1 MGLKMKIRVFT
12 FKVNIAKDERMSLCR
27 VAAVKHL
34 PVNQYSVVILQF
46 LVLLEYGVQIELETE
61 NRSTCSSSRINA
73 HWTILLFIENRC
85 NGQFFPPAS
94 LSPGK
99 DQAGPFLPRGR
110 N

>member
-73 HWTILLFIENRC
+73 HWTILLFIENRKSIT
-85 NGQFFPPAS
+85 NVFSGNILYKNVTHQILNFILVS
-94 LSPGK
+94 
-99 DQAGPFLPRGR
+99 
-110 N
+110 